1 MTCGADVPFARTARL
16 LEMSGGWPVSATTV
30 MNSLRR
36 TGEAIV
42 EEGRSAARDLWR
54 DGVPPE
60 ADSAAEVKVVVTYA
74 GKKMARALPVRLG
87 CVGET
92 PGDFWERAVA
102 QMCKRFNLACAG
114 LVRLGTDGETQYVN
128 GLVAMRFPD
137 ASGHVD
143 LFHVA
148 RAVGR

>member
-1 MTCGADVPFARTARL
+1 
-16 LEMSGGWPVSATTV
+16 MSGGWPVSATTV

-36 TGEAIV
+36 TGEAIA

-60 ADSAAEVKVVVTYA
+60 ADSAGEVKVVVTYA
-74 GKKMARALPVRLG
+74 GKKMARALPVCLG
-87 CVGET
+87 CAGET
-92 PGDFWERAVA
+92 PGDFRERAVA
-102 QMCKRFNLACAG
+102 QMCKRFDLACAG

-148 RAVGR
+148 SAVGR